1 MDSWEISDARSGPEI
16 AQVRQLF
23 EEYAASLD
31 TDLCFQ
37 NFAAEL
43 ETLGEMYAPPRG
55 CLLLARLHGAP
66 AGCGGLR
73 PFAADACEM
82 KRLYVRP
89 QARGHDLG
97 RRLALEL
104 LARARAA
111 GYRRM
116 LLDTLAPMHAA
127 KALYLSLGF
136 REVAPYYDNPL
147 PGVTY
152 MELAFVR

>member
-1 MDSWEISDARSGPEI
+1 MGRWDISDART
-16 AQVRQLF
+16 AADLALARQLF

-37 NFAAEL
+37 DFAAEL
-43 ETLGEMYAPPRG
+43 DRLGDMYAPPRG
-55 CLLLARLHGAP
+55 CLLLAREQGAP

-73 PFAADACEM
+73 PFEHDTCEM

-89 QARGHDLG
+89 QARGGDLG
-97 RRLALEL
+97 RSLAQEL
-104 LARARAA
+104 IARARAA

-116 LLDTLAPMHAA
+116 LLDTLASMHAA
-127 KALYLSLGF
+127 KGLYRSLGF
-136 REVAPYYDNPL
+136 REISAYYDNPL

-152 MELAFVR
+152 MELTLQ

>member
-1 MDSWEISDARSGPEI
+1 MATWDISDARGAPDL
-16 AQVRQLF
+16 AQARALF

-43 ETLGEMYAPPRG
+43 EHLGEMYAPPRG
-55 CLLLARLHGAP
+55 CLLLARAQGTP
-66 AGCGGLR
+66 VGCGALR
-73 PFAADACEM
+73 PLDGDACEM

-89 QARGHDLG
+89 QARGQDLG
-97 RRLALEL
+97 RRLAAEL
-104 LARARAA
+104 IARGRAA

-116 LLDTLAPMHAA
+116 RLDTLASMHAA
-127 KALYLSLGF
+127 KALYRSLGF
-136 REVAPYYDNPL
+136 RDIAPYYANPL

-152 MELAFVR
+152 MELGLD

>member
-1 MDSWEISDARSGPEI
+1 MESWDISDARPGSEI
-16 AQVRQLF
+16 AQARQLI

-37 NFAAEL
+37 NFGAEL
-43 ETLGEMYAPPRG
+43 DRLGEMYAPPRG
-55 CLLLARLHGAP
+55 CLLLARLQGSP
-66 AGCGGLR
+66 VGCGALR
-73 PFAADACEM
+73 PAADDACEM

-97 RRLALEL
+97 RRLALALIE
-104 LARARAA
+104 RARAA

-116 LLDTLAPMHAA
+116 LLDTLAQMHAA
-127 KALYLSLGF
+127 RALYRSLGF
-136 REVAPYYDNPL
+136 REVAPYYANPL

-152 MELAFVR
+152 MELALR

>member
-1 MDSWEISDARSGPEI
+1 MPAWDISDART
-16 AQVRQLF
+16 ATQVALVRELF

-37 NFAAEL
+37 NFPAEL
-43 ETLGEMYAPPRG
+43 ERLAEMYAPPRG
-55 CLLLARLHGAP
+55 CLLLARLDGAP

-73 PFAADACEM
+73 PFDADACEM

-104 LARARAA
+104 IGRARAA
-111 GYRRM
+111 GYGRM
-116 LLDTLAPMHAA
+116 LLDTLESMHAA
-127 KALYLSLGF
+127 KALYRSLGF
-136 REVAPYYDNPL
+136 REVAPYYANPL
-147 PGVTY
+147 PGTTY
-152 MELAFVR
+152 MELALG

>member
-1 MDSWEISDARSGPEI
+1 MGRWDISDART
-16 AQVRQLF
+16 AADLALARRLF

-43 ETLGEMYAPPRG
+43 DRLGEMYAPPRG
-55 CLLLARLHGAP
+55 CLLLAREQGEP

-73 PFAADACEM
+73 PLEYDTCEM

-89 QARGHDLG
+89 QARGGELG
-97 RRLALEL
+97 RSLAREL
-104 LARARAA
+104 IGRARAA

-116 LLDTLAPMHAA
+116 LLDTLATMHAA
-127 KALYLSLGF
+127 RALYRSLGF
-136 REVAPYYDNPL
+136 REIASYYDNPL

-152 MELAFVR
+152 MELGL

>member
-1 MDSWEISDARSGPEI
+1 MPAWDISDART
-16 AQVRQLF
+16 ATQVALVRELF

-37 NFAAEL
+37 NFPAEL
-43 ETLGEMYAPPRG
+43 ERLAEMYAPPRG
-55 CLLLARLHGAP
+55 CLLLARLDGAP

-73 PFAADACEM
+73 PFDADACEM

-104 LARARAA
+104 IGRARAA
-111 GYRRM
+111 GYGRM
-116 LLDTLAPMHAA
+116 LLDTLESMHAA
-127 KALYLSLGF
+127 KALYRSLGF
-136 REVAPYYDNPL
+136 SEVAPYYANPL
-147 PGVTY
+147 PGTTY
-152 MELAFVR
+152 MELALG

>member
-1 MDSWEISDARSGPEI
+1 
-16 AQVRQLF
+16 
-23 EEYAASLD
+23 
-31 TDLCFQ
+31 
-37 NFAAEL
+37 
-43 ETLGEMYAPPRG
+43 
-55 CLLLARLHGAP
+55 
-66 AGCGGLR
+66 
-73 PFAADACEM
+73 M